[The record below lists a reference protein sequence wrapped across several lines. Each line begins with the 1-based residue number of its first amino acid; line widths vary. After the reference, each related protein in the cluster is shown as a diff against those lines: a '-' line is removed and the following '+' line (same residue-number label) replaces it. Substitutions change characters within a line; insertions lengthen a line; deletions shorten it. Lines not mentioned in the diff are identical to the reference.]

1 MLPIAFGHRGM
12 PEGASQNI
20 KTIEALLN
28 AAKSTKAQRSYV
40 WFSLIQKYLE
50 AVQPNF
56 RAAPKI
62 ELTEIAKEEINVQI
76 SEATEKD

>member
-1 MLPIAFGHRGM
+1 M

-28 AAKSTKAQRSYV
+28 AAK
-40 WFSLIQKYLE
+40 FSLIQKYLE

-56 RAAPKI
+56 RTAPKI
-62 ELTEIAKEEINVQI
+62 ELTEIAKEEINAQI